1 MPAYQTAILAAEI
14 GSAMT
19 RLTLVDLVDGDFRLV
34 AQVETPTTV
43 APPEGDAS
51 QAVLQLIREIE
62 GITGREII
70 RNGRPQI
77 PATPQGVGVGGLAM
91 TISAAPPLRVVI
103 AALAA
108 QQSARTAFQA
118 TRGSYASIRHV
129 FAIDEAAADDTLWLS
144 RQVRAI
150 AEVKPD
156 VIVIAGGYE
165 GSPITAM
172 ERLGQ
177 VIGLVTRRLSTRPAV
192 IYAGNSAAADALKTA
207 LGPGIDMEVVPNI
220 RPSATSYRLGPVRT
234 AIAQHFLRLR
244 LPTLRGFERIQEW
257 RSGYTGS
264 VADDQG
270 VMLRFLAE
278 RFGRDILALDIGATH
293 SALQIQASGHFS
305 QLVLTELGTKSGA
318 SALLDAVGAAAI
330 TRWLPYELAPADLR
344 NRLLNR
350 LLWPHMPPSD
360 LDELMFDHALLREA
374 ITIGLTASRE
384 ARVDM
389 HYDMVLAG
397 GVLARSPHPGYAA
410 LTLLDTL
417 LTDEH
422 RSQFAIDLYLDRFGL
437 LATSGALARINPD
450 AAICLLERDGL
461 GNGPLATVV
470 LPHGDLVDGRHA
482 LQVELTPAGGEPQR
496 IEVRGGEI
504 ARIPLARGQRG
515 TLRIR
520 PADGV
525 HIGPNAAGAEV
536 LSDEAAISGSMLG
549 VIVDA
554 RPRPLVLPD
563 TFAARSALLREWLA
577 ALGAPLPEGTAAPA
591 DTTPM
596 ATAVSG
602 VTAPEHSATSPAAE
616 PAPAVAPTQPP
627 PASAFL
633 DMLPPLEQRPPS
645 TQQPVAQPPAPGVHD
660 ELDAIRQQLIEPADQ
675 PKRGGFFRR
684 KS

>member
-34 AQVETPTTV
+34 AQVETPTTL

-51 QAVLQLIREIE
+51 QALLQLMREIE
-62 GITGREII
+62 TITGREIV

-77 PATPQGVGVGGLAM
+77 PTTPQGVGVGALAI

-118 TRGSYASIRHV
+118 ARGSYASVRHV
-129 FAIDEAAADDTLWLS
+129 FAIDEASAGDNLWMS

-150 AEVKPD
+150 AEIKPD
-156 VIVIAGGYE
+156 LIVVAGGYE
-165 GSPITAM
+165 GSPTTAM

-177 VIGLVTRRLSTRPAV
+177 VIGLVTRRLHTRPTIV
-192 IYAGNSAAADALKTA
+192 YAGNGAAADALKTA
-207 LGPGIDMEVVPNI
+207 LGPGVDMEVVPNI
-220 RPSATSYRLGPVRT
+220 RPSATAYRLGPVRA

-305 QLVLTELGTKSGA
+305 QLVLTDLGTKTGA

-330 TRWLPYELAPADLR
+330 TRWLPYALTPAELR

-350 LLWPHMPPSD
+350 LLWPHMPPTD
-360 LDELMFDHALLREA
+360 LEELLLDHALLREA
-374 ITIGLTASRE
+374 ISIGLTASRE

-389 HYDMVLAG
+389 HYDMVIAG

-437 LATSGALARINPD
+437 LATSGALAHINPD

-461 GNGPLATVV
+461 SNGPLATVV
-470 LPHGDLVDGRHA
+470 LPFGDLATGHHA

-525 HIGPNAAGAEV
+525 RIGPNAPGAEV

-563 TFAARSALLREWLA
+563 TLAERSALLREWLT
-577 ALGAPLPEGTAAPA
+577 ALGAPLPDETVALVESI
-591 DTTPM
+591 PM
-596 ATAVSG
+596 
-602 VTAPEHSATSPAAE
+602 TAPEHIAATPADEAS
-616 PAPAVAPTQPP
+616 PAVAPTQSQ
-627 PASAFL
+627 PASTFL
-633 DMLPPLEQRPPS
+633 DALPPLEQRPLP
-645 TQQPVAQPPAPGVHD
+645 TQQPVAETPAPGVHD
-660 ELDAIRQQLIEPADQ
+660 ELDAIRQELLEPAAQ